1 VNSLQLVHTSGAVEL
16 RDVEVRIVDGTF
28 QLRGLVDPAT
38 WERLQRHDIFG
49 SAGRMRSP
57 GSLVPGHDVR
67 ITVATDQTLPVEVD
81 ALPSDR
87 FVILDATQR
96 IDPADLRAEGLEGD
110 VWIGISFGE
119 PAP

>member
-1 VNSLQLVHTSGAVEL
+1 M
-16 RDVEVRIVDGTF
+16 RIVEGTF
-28 QLRGLVDPAT
+28 QLRGLVDAET
-38 WERLQRHDIFG
+38 WERIQRHDTFG

-57 GSLVPGHDVR
+57 GSLVAGHDVR
-67 ITVATDQTLPVEVD
+67 ITVATDQTLPVQVD

-96 IDPADLRAEGLEGD
+96 IDPADLRAEGLEGE

-119 PAP
+119 PVP